1 MKKVAIVNTDLYT
14 LQATH
19 VVPVN
24 NGNGFKELAGTWYHP
39 LTEEQFEFRYY
50 RDARRSV
57 YDGTFHNAT
66 GLPLYEYDVTIQQMG
81 RTLTGHGMNVYGK
94 FTLFGEYQVG
104 ENCWHIDKEY
114 TPFTAEDIQEGTRA
128 IWEYVDAHHQPTDQ
142 DLIRPPLTIGEVRF
156 ALNVAFKGQLFL
168 FELSLLLRS
177 SRPLPP
183 FRILVDAIRVS
194 PYGSKKPIQ
203 QQMDFFQSLLYTI
216 QTNGM
221 NYGGHCLHELF
232 TTYQQAVKN
241 REELVKLK
249 RQTANLQTKIS
260 KYQMPGQ
267 PLPVPTVGAAGAGG
281 GVVRQKRQY
290 IRRKPYVAPPLGSR
304 PKRKYTRRAKPTTGT
319 TTGVATAD
327 DWQRS

>member
-1 MKKVAIVNTDLYT
+1 MKKVATINPDLFT
-14 LQATH
+14 LHATH

-24 NGNGFKELAGTWYHP
+24 NGNGFKELSGTWYHP
-39 LTEEQFEFRYY
+39 ITKQQFEFRYH

-66 GLPLYEYDVTIQQMG
+66 GLTLYEYDVTIQHMG
-81 RTLTGHGMNVYGK
+81 RTLTGHGMNLYGK
-94 FTLFGEYQVG
+94 FTLFGEYQVE
-104 ENCWHIDKEY
+104 ENCWYIDKEY

-128 IWEYVDAHHQPTDQ
+128 IWEYVDAHYQPTEQ
-142 DLIRPPLTIGEVRF
+142 DYIRPHLTNGEVRF

-203 QQMDFFQSLLYTI
+203 QQMNFFQSLLYAI
-216 QTNGM
+216 QTKGM
-221 NYGGHCLHELF
+221 NYGGRCLHELF
-232 TTYQQAVKN
+232 TAYQESVKE
-241 REELVKLK
+241 REELVKLR
-249 RQTANLQTKIS
+249 RQIANLQTKIA

-267 PLPVPTVGAAGAGG
+267 PLPTTVARGA
-281 GVVRQKRQY
+281 VRQKRQY
-290 IRRKPYVAPPLGSR
+290 IRRKPYVTPPPGSR
-304 PKRKYTRRAKPTTGT
+304 PKRKYTRRAKPATN
-319 TTGVATAD
+319 TGVAVD
-327 DWQRS
+327 VWQ